1 VPASGVA
8 TCLALVLAQ
17 VASTPAVAREPPVEQ
32 TDRRLD
38 PAVPRAIAGPAGV
51 AVPEPAIGP
60 RGEQPASATS
70 GEDAMAVVEVEI
82 DDAPGYDPMHDSPE
96 GLKAQR
102 RIRGGIALTTMG
114 ALLSIGSIV
123 LAATD
128 PCRPLAGNSCQV
140 GARNR
145 AAWVI
150 GAPGVAMLAGG
161 ITLLTLGV
169 LGRQRIRAAMTAS
182 RQGGGLVLSGR
193 F

>member
-17 VASTPAVAREPPVEQ
+17 VASASAIVPEPPVER
-32 TDRRLD
+32 TDRRVD
-38 PAVPRAIAGPAGV
+38 AAVPRAVAAPADV
-51 AVPEPAIGP
+51 DVPEPA
-60 RGEQPASATS
+60 SAPGVPSTVDD
-70 GEDAMAVVEVEI
+70 ETEVAEVDT
-82 DDAPGYDPMHDSPE
+82 DDVPGYDPMEDSPE
-96 GLKAQR
+96 GLQARR
-102 RIRGGIALTTMG
+102 RIAGGIALTTVG
-114 ALLSIGSIV
+114 TLLTIGSIV
-123 LAATD
+123 MATSD
-128 PCRPLAGNSCQV
+128 PCQPLAGNNCQA

-150 GAPGVAMLAGG
+150 GAPGVAMLGAG

-169 LGRQRIRAAMTAS
+169 LARRRVRAGVTAS